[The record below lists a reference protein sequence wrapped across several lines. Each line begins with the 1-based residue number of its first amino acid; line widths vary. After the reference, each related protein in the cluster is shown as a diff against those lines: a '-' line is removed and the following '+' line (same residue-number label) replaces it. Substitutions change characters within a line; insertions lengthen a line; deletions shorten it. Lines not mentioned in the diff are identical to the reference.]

1 MFAGVHR
8 DVFSVFF
15 SIWSNPGTKIYEIVK
30 YLLENTCE
38 NSRTWS
44 AHIRHLSQKYGLEDP
59 LICLRRDPPSKSQ
72 YKELVDTKIT
82 AYYEKML
89 RGLAAENSLM
99 QFLNVSTIGLRGRHH
114 ISIANLMTTQDVK
127 YSRPHLKFLSGN
139 YLTYGT
145 RAIQSGGS
153 PRCRICPS
161 GLEESVSHV
170 ISSCQAMSEER
181 SKLLIEYRQLCS
193 QTKNCINF
201 ENILEKNL
209 AC

>member
-1 MFAGVHR
+1 
-8 DVFSVFF
+8 
-15 SIWSNPGTKIYEIVK
+15 
-30 YLLENTCE
+30 
-38 NSRTWS
+38 
-44 AHIRHLSQKYGLEDP
+44 
-59 LICLRRDPPSKSQ
+59 
-72 YKELVDTKIT
+72 
-82 AYYEKML
+82 
-89 RGLAAENSLM
+89 M
-99 QFLNVSTIGLRGRHH
+99 QFLNVSTIDLRGRHH

-153 PRCRICPS
+153 PRCKICPF
-161 GLEESVSHV
+161 GFEESVSHV

-201 ENILEKNL
+201 ESILEDEILMCQFILDPTSLNL
-209 AC
+209 PVRVSLNDPLVPQFFRLSRDYCFLMDKTRIELLKEKEDNLV